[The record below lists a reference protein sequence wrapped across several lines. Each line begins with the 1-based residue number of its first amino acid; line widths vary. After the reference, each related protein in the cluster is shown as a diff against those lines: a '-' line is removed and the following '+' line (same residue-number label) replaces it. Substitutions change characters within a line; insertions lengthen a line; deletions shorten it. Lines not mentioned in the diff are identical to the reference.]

1 MCLSGGTGYNES
13 DLQVAVQHI
22 NHLRQRDDSWD
33 VGLQLFY
40 VTSNESARF
49 FSLSLIRDYLN
60 NILPMVGIN
69 QTLQEDLVKIRS
81 NMLHYVGTAVANSIN
96 IPIYLLNNLV
106 SIIALCIK
114 LQYPGIWNTAF
125 FDILSIGKINMI
137 GLDISIKI
145 LNEVTVEIIE
155 ANENRSKEDIKN
167 NTMIKDHMRGSGI
180 LNDIVQFLCQSSI
193 SIRSSLT
200 DEQANLTSNNCLR
213 CLAGFISWIDINL
226 IVNNTILPIIYNSFN
241 DNVTRG
247 SACACLYEI
256 VKKGMD
262 PHIKVKLIVS
272 IGLIQVLTSSPI
284 LFSPS
289 NIISDI
295 DDDGDFD
302 YEYDLG
308 QLVDIIGEELFGCF
322 INYESIAQFLN
333 TPLSIDT
340 SDNQVHIPTTA
351 PSIQE
356 IGPIC
361 GTALI
366 SITPII
372 LKLFAHPSS
381 DVSGSVINSMN
392 KFTQLLKSQA
402 NKYQNM
408 NNTHSTFLA
417 GNYLPDIMT
426 NIYRQI
432 QYPDDFN
439 FDILDDNDD
448 SGIIEV
454 SNFQYK

>member
-1 MCLSGGTGYNES
+1 MCLSGGTGYSES
-13 DLQVAVQHI
+13 DLQLAVQHI

-60 NILPMVGIN
+60 NILPLVGIN
-69 QTLQEDLVKIRS
+69 QTVQGDLVKIRS
-81 NMLHYVGTAVANSIN
+81 NMLHYIGTAVGNSTN
-96 IPIYLLNNLV
+96 IPAHLLNNLV

-114 LQYPGIWNTAF
+114 LEYPGIWNTAF
-125 FDILSIGKINMI
+125 FDILSIGKVNMI
-137 GLDISIKI
+137 GLDLSIKI

-155 ANENRSKEDIKN
+155 ANENRCKEDIKN
-167 NTMIKDHMRGSGI
+167 NTLIKDHMRGSGI
-180 LNDIVQFLCQSSI
+180 LNDMVQFLCQSSV

-200 DEQANLTSNNCLR
+200 DERANLTSNNCLR

-226 IVNNTILPIIYNSFN
+226 IVNNTILPIIYNAFS

-262 PHIKVKLIVS
+262 PHLKVKLIVS
-272 IGLIQVLTSSPI
+272 IGLIQILASSPI
-284 LFSPS
+284 LYSSS
-289 NIISDI
+289 NNNN
-295 DDDGDFD
+295 DDDNDFD

-308 QLVDIIGEELFGCF
+308 QLVDIIGEELLGCF
-322 INYESIAQFLN
+322 INYESIAPFLN

-361 GTALI
+361 GSALT

-381 DVSGSVINSMN
+381 DVSGSVMNSMN
-392 KFTQLLKSQA
+392 KYTQLLKSQA

-408 NNTHSTFLA
+408 NNIHSSTFLA
-417 GNYLPDIMT
+417 SNYLPDIMT

-454 SNFQYK
+454 REF